1 MKKLLAI
8 ILALTMIAGGGIP
21 LAVSAA
27 LISGTTEVEAVAQG
41 PNRGDWTVDG
51 NKYTATNLP
60 GTPNFGLY
68 ILGNSTKEVTLSAT
82 LAAGNEYGF
91 MFAIQDANRENRDQ
105 DVQIY
110 QSGDQYYLVEH
121 HIENGV
127 NKIGIE
133 RNEGDWSG
141 WAKDYD
147 LKDTDIADGKITL
160 KATYLNGTIK
170 VYLGTSDKPILEYT
184 DDKPLTGIG
193 YGLASKAKGIAFENV
208 SFTDSQTGGYIMASG
223 DKDVVMPN
231 MDGKEIVKVD
241 TSTVAVQNFSKT
253 YGNIT
258 VDKLFDESH
267 LSLSEADKNNNSRFA
282 ADFSDNTRGGGS
294 ISWKVADSKGAIVNY
309 LVINAGRNAGQ
320 DGTFKRIADGVMISG
335 SCDGKNWDVL
345 SFTNRT
351 ITISKADQFYC
362 IDLDNDTAYSYYKIE
377 FRRIKSDPGAIEL
390 YGLFLY
396 ADPDLNHETLV
407 HESPDQQVRNY
418 YQDGKADGDT
428 RDVRILSLAK
438 EGYLTGKETVTIV
451 FTNDTGDTRTIVLGE
466 NDTVT
471 AYASIDGTLDGKTST
486 YFAVDGSV
494 IMGWIVKDVPIGYNP
509 TSVTINE

>member
-1 MKKLLAI
+1 MR
-8 ILALTMIAGGGIP
+8 GGGIP

-41 PNRGDWTVDG
+41 QNRANWYVDG
-51 NKYTATNLP
+51 NKYTQTSDAP
-60 GTPNFGLY
+60 GTNFALY
-68 ILGNSTKEVTLSAT
+68 VLGNSTKEVTLSAT
-82 LAAGNEYGF
+82 LKVGNEYGF
-91 MFAIQDANRENRDQ
+91 MFAIQDTNRESKDQ

-110 QSGDQYYLVEH
+110 ETGDQYYLVEQH
-121 HIENGV
+121 VKDGV

-133 RNEGDWSG
+133 RNEGGWGDW
-141 WAKDYD
+141 AQDYD
-147 LKDTDIADGKITL
+147 LKDTDIVDGKITL

-208 SFTDSQTGGYIMASG
+208 SFTDSQFGGYIMASG
-223 DKDVVMPN
+223 DKDVVMPK
-231 MDGKEIVKVD
+231 MDGKEFVNVD
-241 TSTVAVQNFSKT
+241 PDSIKLDGFKDNSPFASIGKT
-253 YGNIT
+253 APLS
-258 VDKLFDESH
+258 DLFNLENTNLTNDDRLNSH
-267 LSLSEADKNNNSRFA
+267 RFA
-282 ADFSDNTRGGGS
+282 ADYVDDVRGGSS
-294 ISWKVADSKGAIVNY
+294 ISWKVEGDKGRIVNY
-309 LVINAGRNAGQ
+309 LVINSGNSTSRIC
-320 DGTFKRIADGVMISG
+320 DGIMISG
-335 SCDGKNWDVL
+335 SCDGENWDLL

-351 ITISKADQFYC
+351 INISKSNQFYC
-362 IDLDNDTAYSYYKIE
+362 LDLDNDTAYSFYKIE
-377 FRRIKSDPGAIEL
+377 FRRIKDLAIEL
-390 YGLFLY
+390 YGLYPY

-471 AYASIDGTLDGKTST
+471 AYASIDGTLDGKTTT